1 MANIVNHPGLKTIL
15 RLDAATCAAV
25 AVLQLALPQPL
36 SLWLGL
42 AAPLLL
48 GSAVFLL
55 AYVGLLL
62 VMARTANLWHWVLQ
76 LVVWGNV
83 GWGLGCLALA
93 LGQPGVTTL
102 GAAYLVLQALV
113 VFVIAAWQWRMGRQ
127 GQVRFSAAQRA

>member
-1 MANIVNHPGLKTIL
+1 MPNIVNHSGLKNIL

-25 AVLQLALPQPL
+25 AALQLALPQPL

-42 AAPLLL
+42 AVALLL

-62 VMARTANLWHWVLQ
+62 VMARTAHLWPWVLQ

-93 LGQPGVTTL
+93 FGAFGITGLGVG
-102 GAAYLVLQALV
+102 YLLLQALT
-113 VFVIAAWQWRMGRQ
+113 VFAIAAWQWRMGRE
-127 GQVRFSAAQRA
+127 GQASFAAMPQA